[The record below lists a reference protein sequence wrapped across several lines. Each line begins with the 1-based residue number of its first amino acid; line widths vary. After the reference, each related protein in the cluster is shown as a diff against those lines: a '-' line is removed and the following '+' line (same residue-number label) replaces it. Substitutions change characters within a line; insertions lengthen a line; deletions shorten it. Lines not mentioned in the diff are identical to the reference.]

1 MNTAM
6 DSHPVPLVVDDDL
19 YRSRLTVFFRILLVI
34 PHIIWIT
41 LWTVLVVFAAILN
54 WLVTLVMGR
63 PPRWLHGFLSA
74 YVHYSVQL
82 NAYLHLVANPYP
94 GFTGE
99 SGYPVD
105 VELPADPQQQ
115 SRWKTLLRL
124 ILAIPAFA
132 IAALLGPVTGPTL
145 TFSLAGRSRS
155 GGRGSSGAGIGGGG
169 GLLALTCAFQGWFAS
184 LALGRMP
191 RGLRDGGAYG
201 IGYGAQ
207 VLAYALVLTD
217 RYPNADPTA
226 LLSSVPRPPE
236 HPVHVVG
243 DAEDLR
249 RSRLTVFFRGLL
261 VIPHFVWLTLWGFA
275 VEIVVI
281 INWFAVLII
290 GQPPRAFHRFIGAY
304 LRYQLHVYAYWTLA
318 ANPFPGFT
326 GEAGY
331 PLDLVLPAE
340 PQRQHR
346 AKTLFRLLLAIPA
359 WFVSLALVYAM
370 FVAGFFM
377 WFVALFTGRAPVG
390 LRNLQAYALR
400 YVGQVN
406 AYMFLITDRYP
417 NASPLEGAAAADG
430 HPSPL
435 EGENAAVLHAAPLEG
450 EDAGPPQGA
459 DASPPEGEDAAGG

>member
-6 DSHPVPLVVDDDL
+6 NSQAVPLVVGDDL
-19 YRSRLTVFFRILLVI
+19 RRSRVTVFFRILLVI

-63 PPRWLHGFLSA
+63 PPQWLHRFLSA

-82 NAYLHLVANPYP
+82 NAYLYLVANPYP
-94 GFTGE
+94 SFTGA

-105 VELPADPQQQ
+105 VELPSEPQQQ

-124 ILAIPAFA
+124 IFAIPAFV
-132 IAALLGPVTGPTL
+132 IAAFLGPITGPNL
-145 TFSLAGRSRS
+145 TFTLVNRSRS
-155 GGRGSSGAGIGGGG
+155 GGRGSSGGSISGG
-169 GLLALTCAFQGWFAS
+169 GLLASICAFQGWFAS

-226 LLSSVPRPPE
+226 ILSSVPRPPE

-243 DAEDLR
+243 DAADLR

-261 VIPHFVWLTLWGFA
+261 VIPHFVWLILWGFV
-275 VEIVVI
+275 VEVVVF
-281 INWFAVLII
+281 INWFAVLIM

-326 GEAGY
+326 GEPGY

-346 AKTLFRLLLAIPA
+346 AKTFFRLLLAIPA
-359 WFVSLALVYAM
+359 WFVSIALVYGM
-370 FVAGFFM
+370 LVAAFFM
-377 WFVALFTGRAPVG
+377 WFVALFTGQAPVG

-400 YVGQVN
+400 YLGQVN
-406 AYMFLITDRYP
+406 AYLFLITDRYP
-417 NASPLEGAAAADG
+417 NASPLEGAAAAG
-430 HPSPL
+430 EHPSPL
-435 EGENAAVLHAAPLEG
+435 DGTDTPLEHASPLEGADASPLEG
-450 EDAGPPQGA
+450 EDAA
-459 DASPPEGEDAAGG
+459 GE